1 MSYLRRIS
9 TRRLLAVVAGCVLAA
24 CGSAAAIALAAG
36 GGGPA
41 PPPKPLAEALHDALA
56 APAPAGVTARIEFT
70 NHLVDAASL
79 QGTDPLLTGAE
90 GRLWAS
96 GEKLRLELQASD
108 AAGGAGDVQV
118 LLDGHRLTV
127 IDTGASTVYRMTLP
141 QHGNT
146 DSGAGPEPVPS
157 LARIQDALTRLSAGA
172 TLSGAQPGTVA
183 GRPAYTVRISP
194 RHDGGLLGGAE
205 LAWDGRARGAA
216 ARRRPRERVR
226 RPRLELRATDIAFGP
241 VAAGDL
247 TVPEPAGAKVV
258 DLSPP
263 ASPGGP
269 GGQDAQP
276 VVGLDAVQAKVP
288 FTIVAPDRLVGL
300 ARREVRLI
308 DHGGSPGALVT
319 YGEGLGGIAVVQS
332 ATEPGKTGGLAPKG
346 LPLPK
351 ISINGASG
359 EELDTALGTVLR
371 FERGGVTYTL
381 LGSVPPAAAEAAAG
395 PCDAVIDA
403 PPIEVRGSSSTT
415 ATSSPSTAWTSPSC
429 RATSSATSARTARAR
444 PRRSA

>member
-79 QGTDPLLTGAE
+79 QGTDPLLTGAK

-146 DSGAGPEPVPS
+146 DSGAGPEPMPS

-205 LAWDGRARGAA
+205 LAWDAEHGV
-216 ARRRPRERVR
+216 PLRVAVLASGSAD
-226 RPRLELRATDIAFGP
+226 PVLELRATDIAFGP

-381 LGSVPPAAAEAAAG
+381 LGSVPPAAAEAAA
-395 PCDAVIDA
+395 
-403 PPIEVRGSSSTT
+403 
-415 ATSSPSTAWTSPSC
+415 
-429 RATSSATSARTARAR
+429 RAL
-444 PRRSA
+444 

>member
-79 QGTDPLLTGAE
+79 QGTDPLLTGAK

-118 LLDGHRLTV
+118 LLDGDRLTV
-127 IDTGASTVYRMTLP
+127 IDPGANTVYRMTLP
-141 QHGNT
+141 QHGNK
-146 DSGAGPEPVPS
+146 DSGASPEPVPS
-157 LARIQDALTRLSAGA
+157 LARIQDALTRLSASA

-205 LAWDGRARGAA
+205 LAWDAEHGV
-216 ARRRPRERVR
+216 PLRVAVLASGSAD
-226 RPRLELRATDIAFGP
+226 PVLELRATDIAFGP

-269 GGQDAQP
+269 GGQDSQP

-332 ATEPGKTGGLAPKG
+332 ATEQGKPGGLAPKG

-381 LGSVPPAAAEAAAG
+381 LGSVPPAAAEAAA
-395 PCDAVIDA
+395 
-403 PPIEVRGSSSTT
+403 
-415 ATSSPSTAWTSPSC
+415 
-429 RATSSATSARTARAR
+429 RAL
-444 PRRSA
+444 